1 MKLKRLTHGRALY
14 VDQDRIWIAR
24 GMSFFAIDHNG
35 RRVTSKYRAGTV
47 LQKLLSLCFISRQML
62 REGYHHMLIL
72 KDQSILVTAR
82 KKTYIFNQ
90 DGTFRNTFTGYLGNK
105 PASQG
110 VCVTPDGT
118 IFFGEYTVNVQH
130 TNDTHLYRSTDNG
143 KTFQCI
149 LTFPKTIRH
158 IHFIKYDPYENCIWL
173 GTGDADDEAKLMRS
187 DDNGDTWKTIGE
199 GSQQWRAIGVC
210 FNEESLVWG
219 TDAGS
224 VSDQNHINQMD
235 RKTHKMTS
243 ICEVEGPCHGSA
255 SFADGRVFIST
266 GVEGGENERDR
277 FARLKEIKG
286 ESVIDHFR
294 LKKSLFPY
302 IMQYGVMRFPAGTE
316 NTDRVVFTAM
326 GLWKGLETIYTEV
339 Q

>member
-14 VDQDRIWIAR
+14 VDRDRIWIAR
-24 GMSFFAIDHNG
+24 GMSFFAVDHNG
-35 RRVTSKYRAGTV
+35 RRVTNKYRAGTL

-90 DGTFRNTFTGYLGNK
+90 DGTIRNTFTGYLGNK

-130 TNDTHLYRSTDNG
+130 NNDTHLYRSTDNG
-143 KTFQCI
+143 MSFQCI

-224 VSDQNHINQMD
+224 VPDQNHINQMD
-235 RKTHKMTS
+235 RKTRGMTS

-266 GVEGGENERDR
+266 GVEGGENEKDR

-286 ESVIDHFR
+286 ESVIDHFQ

-316 NTDRVVFTAM
+316 NTGCVVFTAM
-326 GLWKGLETIYTEV
+326 GLWKGLETVYAEV

>member
-14 VDQDRIWIAR
+14 VDRDRIWIAR
-24 GMSFFAIDHNG
+24 GMSFFAVDHNG
-35 RRVTSKYRAGTV
+35 RRVTNKYRAGTL

-90 DGTFRNTFTGYLGNK
+90 DGTIRNTFTGYLGNK

-187 DDNGDTWKTIGE
+187 DDNGNTWTTIGE

-210 FNEESLVWG
+210 FNEKSLVWG

-224 VSDQNHINQMD
+224 VPDQNHINQMD

-286 ESVIDHFR
+286 ESVIDHFQ

-316 NTDRVVFTAM
+316 NTDRIVFTAM